1 MDLGEILCSRVF
13 AARAGAVA
21 RMIAIQMYD
30 ECTGIV
36 RQKCEYCAGPGG
48 KNLVMDHLMIVP
60 VTRHDHL
67 HQIFQTQLHFLQ
79 ADFQFHVFD
88 VPVGLTDE
96 FLELGF
102 TAGVFFE
109 EPAVF
114 LVRFQQGLPD
124 IMRRDRHPFPPGVQ
138 KRSHKRNNYHNWAV
152 EAKRQ
157 EVPARNH
164 SSRAISVCGP
174 EHRGASRS
182 RLHDSQIFVACVV

>member
-1 MDLGEILCSRVF
+1 MGLGKILCSRVF
-13 AARAGAVA
+13 AARAGATA
-21 RMIAIQMYD
+21 RWAADQKYG

-36 RQKCEYCAGPGG
+36 RQKCECCAGPGG
-48 KNLVMDHLMIVP
+48 KNLVMDHVMIVP

-67 HQIFQTQLHFLQ
+67 HKIFQTQLHFLQ

-96 FLELGF
+96 FFQLGF

-138 KRSHKRNNYHNWAV
+138 KRSHSCNNYHNRGV
-152 EAKRQ
+152 EANRQ
-157 EVPARNH
+157 EVPERDN
-164 SSRAISVCGP
+164 SSKAIFSSQPEGCG
-174 EHRGASRS
+174 A
-182 RLHDSQIFVACVV
+182 

>member
-1 MDLGEILCSRVF
+1 MDLGEILCSR
-13 AARAGAVA
+13 ADGARAGAVA
-21 RMIAIQMYD
+21 RMIAIQMND

-36 RQKCEYCAGPGG
+36 RQKCWCCAGPGG
-48 KNLVMDHLMIVP
+48 KKLVMDHVMIVP
-60 VTRHDHL
+60 ITRHDHL

-96 FLELGF
+96 FLQLGF
-102 TAGVFFE
+102 AAGVFFE

-152 EAKRQ
+152 EAKGQESRQ
-157 EVPARNH
+157 WV
-164 SSRAISVCGP
+164 SF
-174 EHRGASRS
+174 
-182 RLHDSQIFVACVV
+182 RLRRLPVLPQTRTIEPPLPS